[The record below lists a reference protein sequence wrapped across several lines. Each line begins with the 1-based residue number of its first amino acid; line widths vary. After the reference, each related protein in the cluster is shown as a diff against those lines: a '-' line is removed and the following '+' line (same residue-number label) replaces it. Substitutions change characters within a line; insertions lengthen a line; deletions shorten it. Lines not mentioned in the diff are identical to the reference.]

1 MPKAASVNAAHFEI
15 DIVRA
20 LADQLVGKFEKL
32 AIAPLTEQRIKALEP
47 HQGVYQLFLD
57 GVLVYIGKADLLS
70 KRLAEHL
77 TKIQGRQNISA
88 NQVGFRC
95 LYIHRNWTALAP
107 EKSLISHYKKSNHR
121 ISEWN
126 GNGFGPHDP
135 GRQREETNK
144 APDGFDA
151 RYPIKDT
158 WPCTW
163 IESGSWS
170 VLELL
175 LSLKKGLPYL
185 LRYQVDPPKASYTK
199 GHPDFAGVTVNV
211 PRNAMA
217 ARDLLALI
225 ARQLPGWQATSF
237 PSHMILYKES
247 RRYKF
252 GTIL

>member
-1 MPKAASVNAAHFEI
+1 MTQANSMNAAHFEI

-20 LADQLVGKFEKL
+20 LADQLVEKFEEL
-32 AIAPLTEQRIKALEP
+32 SVAPLTEAAIKMLEP

-57 GVLVYIGKADLLS
+57 GTLVYVGKADLLLR
-70 KRLAEHL
+70 RLSEHL
-77 TKIQGRQNISA
+77 TKIHGRQNICSS
-88 NQVGFRC
+88 QVGFKC

-107 EKSLISHYKKSNHR
+107 ETSLIDHYRKSNHR

-126 GNGFGPHDP
+126 GNGFGIHDP
-135 GRQREETNK
+135 GRQREDTNK

-163 IESGSWS
+163 IESGPWP

-185 LRYQVDPPKASYTK
+185 LRYQVNPPKTSYTK

-211 PRNAMA
+211 PQKDMA

-225 ARQLPGWQATSF
+225 ARRLPGWQATTF

-247 RRYKF
+247 RHYEF
-252 GTIL
+252 GTII